1 VTRFLIVRHGQSVW
15 NAAGRWQGQ
24 ADSPL
29 TDLGHTQAR
38 HAGAALPNFDL
49 LAASTLQR
57 AHQTA
62 EGMAAVLGVTDI
74 RLDPRFMER
83 DAGGFSGL
91 TREEID
97 REYPGYLDSGRW
109 PDGWEEAGALVDR
122 VRLGL
127 DALATDHPAATIV
140 IISHGGV
147 IYSLEELLG
156 LRRDRISN
164 LGGRWF
170 AQTPGGELT
179 VGERVHLLDA
189 AEETVPDQL

>member
-1 VTRFLIVRHGQSVW
+1 MW
-15 NAAGRWQGQ
+15 NAAGRWQGK
-24 ADSPL
+24 ADPPL

-38 HAGAALPNFDL
+38 HAATALPAFDV

-62 EGMAAVLGVTDI
+62 RRIAEHHGLDDI
-74 RLDPRFMER
+74 TLDPRLMER

-91 TREEID
+91 TREDID
-97 REYPGYLDSGRW
+97 RQYPGYLDQGRW
-109 PDGWEEAGALVDR
+109 PEGWEDAADLVRR
-122 VRLGL
+122 VRQAL
-127 DALATDHPAATIV
+127 DALGADHPDATIV
-140 IISHGGV
+140 VVSHGGV
-147 IYSLEELLG
+147 IYALEG
-156 LRRDRISN
+156 LFGLPHDRISN

-170 AQTPGGELT
+170 TRAADGDLS